1 VNQIAARGPAFV
13 AHLGDITTRGGSKKQ
28 WQEFDDLS
36 KALRE
41 KKIPYFPILGNHDL
55 YGNKNEAL
63 QNYCDRFP
71 HLEQRRCY
79 SFAWKDIGL
88 IMVDSNFSTLIPERI
103 NEQMLWYLGELE
115 RYEKDDGVDYVIVC
129 SHEPPFTNS
138 RVVRPNRRVETNFV
152 DPFLRFQKTCLFFS
166 GHSHTYERFQ
176 NNGKFFIV
184 SGGGGGPRHKVSMD
198 PTNRRFH
205 DLFEGPELRFFHI
218 VEIEVLG
225 STIAYKILY
234 LKPDDTFVI
243 TDSLEIKK
251 PSEDK
256 MSPIKKLAF

>member
-1 VNQIAARGPAFV
+1 LLPT
-13 AHLGDITTRGGSKKQ
+13 LGDITTRGGSKKQ

-63 QNYCDRFP
+63 QNYFDRFP

-115 RYEKDDGVDYVIVC
+115 RYEKDDAVDYVIVC

-166 GHSHTYERFQ
+166 GHSHAYERFQ

-198 PTNRRFH
+198 PANRRFH

-225 STIAYKILY
+225 STTAYKILY